1 MTKETEFIHKN
12 KLLDKMEEQMKCT
25 FQPDTKRL
33 SSENYRSNTKITGNF
48 YERSVT
54 WKDAH
59 EQWIE
64 DSQKEK

>member
-1 MTKETEFIHKN
+1 
-12 KLLDKMEEQMKCT
+12 MEEQMKCT
-25 FQPDTKRL
+25 FQPDMKRL
-33 SSENYRSNTKITGNF
+33 SSENYRSNSKITGNF
-48 YERSVT
+48 YERSIT